1 MPPTFQPSRSEAK
14 QGLHGSRPLLWW
26 SAGWYHGPLQH
37 LLLEQRRHPNGAG
50 LTAPIQILLQGLAT
64 WPLPVTAAPLLLVP
78 LPGWRPAGNPVPLLL
93 AQQLSHSLQLGSTKS
108 EAAAGCQL
116 VPELLQRAR
125 RVACQHRLQREQRWR
140 NQWLSFRAR
149 LAAGYP
155 QLSQGTVVLVD
166 DVLTSGAT
174 AQAAQQALLSAG
186 WNVAGLLCLARTGRH
201 AGRNTWARSW

>member
-1 MPPTFQPSRSEAK
+1 MPPTFRPPLPGPK

-50 LTAPIQILLQGLAT
+50 LAAPIQILLQGLAT

-78 LPGWRPAGNPVPLLL
+78 LPGWRPAGNPIPLLL
-93 AQQLSHSLQLGSTKS
+93 AQQLSLSLRLGPSQS
-108 EAAAGCQL
+108 AAAAGCQL

-125 RVACQHRLQREQRWR
+125 RVACQHRLQRDQRWR

-149 LAAGYP
+149 LAAGCP
-155 QLSQGTVVLVD
+155 QLSQGTVLLID

-201 AGRNTWARSW
+201 AGRNAGARSR

>member
-1 MPPTFQPSRSEAK
+1 MPPTFRTPLPGPK

-37 LLLEQRRHPNGAG
+37 LLLEQRRHPNGAS
-50 LTAPIQILLQGLAT
+50 LAAPIQSLLQGLAT
-64 WPLPVTAAPLLLVP
+64 WPLPMTAAPLLLVP

-93 AQQLSHSLQLGSTKS
+93 AQQLSLSLRLGQTQSA
-108 EAAAGCQL
+108 AAAGCRL

-149 LAAGYP
+149 LAAGCP
-155 QLSQGTVVLVD
+155 QLSQGTVLLID

-186 WNVAGLLCLARTGRH
+186 WNVAGLLCLARTARH
-201 AGRNTWARSW
+201 AGSGAGARSR